1 MSERIVV
8 GAGLA
13 GLCAAIN
20 LRREGH
26 EVRVLERRDSV
37 GGPARDMST
46 GELTYVMADGTPME
60 VGKLSRYIGIDV
72 SPACMPLK
80 SARIY
85 SFGKRF
91 DTAFPDNVPAVLVER
106 GSRKDSM
113 DMYLYR
119 IAVDEGVEF
128 EFNFPL
134 KTRRDFDDLPPKSII
149 AAGLFEDAYK
159 ILDIPYVRVDG
170 LFGQG
175 MVADDYDGPSVI
187 LYMDR
192 HTWDYAFFST
202 IHGLAGALLFQRKK
216 PLSREARGW
225 FPAQLAKDEGIEFPE
240 WIELDVGVL
249 PMGSINN
256 PRLFSDRFI
265 LAGTLAGAQD
275 PVLLFGVHGALVTGK
290 IAAMALDR
298 PEEAYREFRKINLL
312 WKLSYLNRLLIE
324 ATHPYGLMAASRLG
338 LELYPLHARFS
349 MRYAFLFVP
358 GWLRV

>member
-46 GELTYVMADGTPME
+46 GELTYVMADAPHGG
-60 VGKLSRYIGIDV
+60 GKLRYIDRRL
-72 SPACMPLK
+72 PRLYALK

-85 SFGKRF
+85 SWQRF
-91 DTAFPDNVPAVLVER
+91 DTAFPDKLPAVAGGA

-202 IHGLAGALLFQRKK
+202 IHGGGSAAL
-216 PLSREARGW
+216 
-225 FPAQLAKDEGIEFPE
+225 PAQETPVAGGQGVVPRPAREGRGIEFPDGSN
-240 WIELDVGVL
+240 WNVGCSPWL
-249 PMGSINN
+249 HNN
-256 PRLFSDRFI
+256 RGFSDRFI
-265 LAGTLAGAQD
+265 LAGTLAG
-275 PVLLFGVHGALVTGK
+275 PRTPCSSSVCMGHWS
-290 IAAMALDR
+290 
-298 PEEAYREFRKINLL
+298 P
-312 WKLSYLNRLLIE
+312 
-324 ATHPYGLMAASRLG
+324 
-338 LELYPLHARFS
+338 AR
-349 MRYAFLFVP
+349 
-358 GWLRV
+358 